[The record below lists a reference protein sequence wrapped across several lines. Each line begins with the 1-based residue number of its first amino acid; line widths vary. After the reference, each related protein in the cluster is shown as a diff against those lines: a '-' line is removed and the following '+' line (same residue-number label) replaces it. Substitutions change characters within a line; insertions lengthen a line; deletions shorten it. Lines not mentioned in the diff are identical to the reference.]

1 MESCCL
7 RLSGDEPQAR
17 FQDIHSPYIQ
27 CLYSV
32 WFCEDVLQPFLK
44 KWPEKC
50 GVGELL
56 HRLPT
61 RLVNLTFRESTNPNS
76 VLIPR
81 WMDPTPHEKLRTQP
95 YQRCSWCNWD
105 SILSCNMW
113 GPSFE
118 LKKLGI
124 TRNVRMNIFV
134 RSSKGQ
140 SRYPLISTVLLQKR
154 IFSSYFEDGSWNTLP
169 IGLGVCG
176 PRWRIGWFEEKVFRP
191 PPDLPSKTLPSML
204 SYFFFLYYRHP
215 QAHGWKV
222 CSSDIPTKIWW
233 FHSHFGNFTYKQ
245 SHLFFHHL
253 ILRMWL
259 TDRSGL
265 ELCIHDHPCMVFLS
279 ICTGTYSYHEK
290 LNQNER

>member
-1 MESCCL
+1 MVQLGFNFILQYVGSFFWTKKTWDHTECC
-7 RLSGDEPQAR
+7 
-17 FQDIHSPYIQ
+17 
-27 CLYSV
+27 
-32 WFCEDVLQPFLK
+32 W
-44 KWPEKC
+44 
-50 GVGELL
+50 
-56 HRLPT
+56 
-61 RLVNLTFRESTNPNS
+61 
-76 VLIPR
+76 
-81 WMDPTPHEKLRTQP
+81 
-95 YQRCSWCNWD
+95 
-105 SILSCNMW
+105 
-113 GPSFE
+113 
-118 LKKLGI
+118 
-124 TRNVRMNIFV
+124 MNIFV

-154 IFSSYFEDGSWNTLP
+154 IFSSYFEGGSWNTLP

-176 PRWRIGWFEEKVFRP
+176 PRWRIGSFEEKVFRP

-265 ELCIHDHPCMVFLS
+265 EISPPSISTLHPWSSMYGISQYMYWYLQLPRKAQPKWKVKSIFGELPHLSHDSSHHEIISPYMFRLGDPVIHKSSFGFLES
-279 ICTGTYSYHEK
+279 
-290 LNQNER
+290 